1 MQKINGEK
9 LKIRL
14 QKQSINSSIITKKE
28 LKPINCWAGV
38 WSCADSVYSAKGIDA
53 FKRKQ
58 HTQIVPEGSDR

>member
-28 LKPINCWAGV
+28 LKPIN
-38 WSCADSVYSAKGIDA
+38 Y
-53 FKRKQ
+53 
-58 HTQIVPEGSDR
+58 